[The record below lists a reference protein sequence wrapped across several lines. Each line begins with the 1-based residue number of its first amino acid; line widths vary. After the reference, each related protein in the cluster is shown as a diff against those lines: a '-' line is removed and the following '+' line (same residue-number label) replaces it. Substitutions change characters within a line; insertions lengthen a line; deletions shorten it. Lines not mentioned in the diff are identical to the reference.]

1 MHCCLKLA
9 NQVLQNCLLGLLNC
23 FQYPS
28 HLLPHVLHSALT
40 SLSLSFSCC
49 AQVIIINFLGIIFHV
64 QPLNWQEWLV
74 TVAIGAGAMIWSFLV
89 RFISRTFFAGRE
101 STSRG
106 CWAAITARLTRM
118 NQVTSKQLQA
128 AAAVYDSNKLCGVEM
143 SVQEAVTLAREKSA
157 NKDVEDESS
166 GGRRSF
172 IKAWLGR
179 GKGEAGSKE
188 ERTLSGR
195 SDSAGS
201 LGRLSKK

>member
-1 MHCCLKLA
+1 M
-9 NQVLQNCLLGLLNC
+9 
-23 FQYPS
+23 
-28 HLLPHVLHSALT
+28 
-40 SLSLSFSCC
+40 
-49 AQVIIINFLGIIFHV
+49 QVIIINFLGIVFHIA
-64 QPLNWQEWLV
+64 PLNWQEWLV

-89 RFISRTFFAGRE
+89 RFFSRTFVAGRE

-106 CWAAITARLTRM
+106 CWAAMTARLTRM
-118 NQVTSKQLQA
+118 NQVTSKQLLA
-128 AAAVYDSNKLCGVEM
+128 AAAVYDCNKLCGVEM
-143 SVQEAVTLAREKSA
+143 SVQEAVTLARDKAA
-157 NKDVEDESS
+157 NRAQQEAEDESS
-166 GGRRSF
+166 GGSRSF

>member
-1 MHCCLKLA
+1 M
-9 NQVLQNCLLGLLNC
+9 
-23 FQYPS
+23 
-28 HLLPHVLHSALT
+28 
-40 SLSLSFSCC
+40 
-49 AQVIIINFLGIIFHV
+49 IINFLGIIFHV
-64 QPLNWQEWLV
+64 EPLTWQEWLV
-74 TVAIGAGAMIWSFLV
+74 TVAIGAGAMIFSFLV

-118 NQVTSKQLQA
+118 NQVTSKQMMA

-143 SVQEAVTLAREKSA
+143 SVQEAVTLACEKHGHA
-157 NKDVEDESS
+157 NKDAEDESS
-166 GGRRSF
+166 AGRRSF

-201 LGRLSKK
+201 LQLSKK